1 MKKQILSEELL
12 RMKRLAGI
20 LSESQYTQKLNE
32 AVEIDADY
40 YELPDLEAKKEALN
54 KMFSNGDIDK
64 SYYSYFGYDSE
75 EDLENG
81 IKWDE
86 VDSNRIIGAVQNATE
101 EVFPE
106 SEGFKVEVGMYSG
119 DEKCYI
125 SVSKGEDYLKFD
137 LSVDI

>member
-20 LSESQYTQKLNE
+20 LNE
-32 AVEIDADY
+32 ELEINAD

-54 KMFSNGDIDK
+54 KMFSNGDIDT

-81 IKWDE
+81 IKWGE
-86 VDSNRIIGAVQNATE
+86 VDSDRIIGAVQNATE

-119 DEKCYI
+119 DEKCYV